1 MPSLYIHIP
10 FCEKKC
16 LYCDFYSI
24 ENLSPMEEFL
34 SALHR
39 EIDLYRAYG
48 EGVTFETIFFGG
60 GTPSLLEPGTLGAIM
75 AHLRSTFTIEGNA
88 EVTVETNPGTVT
100 LEKLRAYRSLGVNRL
115 SIGVQSF
122 YDDELRFLSRIHS
135 ADQAVHCVDYA
146 RTAGFENISI
156 DLIFSIPGQSLARWQ
171 GNLTQSLVLNPEHIS
186 AYSLIV
192 EDNTPLARLV
202 STRQVSPN
210 PLEEEAG
217 MYELTMDLLMKQG
230 YEHYEVSN
238 YARPGFRSR
247 HNYNYWNHQNY
258 LGFGPSAH
266 SFWKQKDALSG
277 RRWWNNASISSYCG
291 KLLEQETPLISQ
303 EFVKARE
310 LMNER
315 VFLGLRSDGLD
326 LKEFEREFRLSL
338 LHSHRHIIQQ
348 LVTERYAAL
357 EDHRLRLTSK
367 GFLLCDEISERL
379 LP

>member
-24 ENLSPMEEFL
+24 ENRSSMDDFL
-34 SALHR
+34 AALHR
-39 EIDLYRAYG
+39 EIGLYQSYG
-48 EGVTFETIFFGG
+48 EGTSFQTVFFGG
-60 GTPSLLEPGTLGAIM
+60 GTPSLLSPGQLESILAR
-75 AHLRSTFTIEGNA
+75 LRSMFRIDADA
-88 EVTVETNPGTVT
+88 EVTVEANPGTVT

-122 YDDELRFLSRIHS
+122 HDDELRFLSRIHS
-135 ADQAVHCVDYA
+135 ATEARQCVDLA
-146 RTAGFENISI
+146 REVGFENVSV
-156 DLIFSIPGQSLARWQ
+156 DLIFSIPGQTVDRWQ
-171 GNLTQSLVLNPEHIS
+171 VNLREALSLHPEHIS

-202 STRQVSPN
+202 ASRQVSPN
-210 PLEEEAG
+210 PLEHEAAL
-217 MYELTMDLLMKQG
+217 YELTMNVLEKHG

-247 HNYNYWNHQNY
+247 HNYNYWTHENY

-266 SFWKQKDALSG
+266 SFWKEAGTLSG
-277 RRWWNNASISSYCG
+277 RRWWNSASVAVYRG
-291 KLLEQETPLISQ
+291 RLLGQKPPLLSQ
-303 EFVKARE
+303 EFVRTRE

-326 LKEFEREFRLSL
+326 LSQFEREFNVTLPD
-338 LHSHRHIIQQ
+338 SHHHIINH
-348 LVTERYAAL
+348 LISEKYAAL
-357 EDHRLRLTSK
+357 DEHRLRLTPR
-367 GFLLCDEISERL
+367 GYLVCDEISERL
-379 LP
+379 LL